1 MVGGRYEEMTVAT
14 RKKSARPAKI
24 TLEQFCDA
32 VYWQMF
38 RVESGRPDAE
48 LCLAVT
54 LLRAWLALEE
64 YPQDSEPRQWLRN
77 VSPVCMEMLESLRA
91 IRAAEGS
98 SSCGEEQGS
107 EA

>member
-1 MVGGRYEEMTVAT
+1 MVGGRYKEMTVAT
-14 RKKSARPAKI
+14 RKKGARPAKN
-24 TLEQFCDA
+24 TPERCCDA

-54 LLRAWLALEE
+54 LLRAWIELEE
-64 YPQDSEPRQWLRN
+64 YPPDSEPRQWLRN
-77 VSPVCMEMLESLRA
+77 ISPVCMEMLESLRA
-91 IRAAEGS
+91 SRAAEGS
-98 SSCGEEQGS
+98 PSCGEEQGR

>member
-1 MVGGRYEEMTVAT
+1 MAVAT
-14 RKKSARPAKI
+14 RKKNARPVN
-24 TLEQFCDA
+24 TTPEQFCDA

-38 RVESGRPDAE
+38 RVESGRPDSE

-54 LLRAWLALEE
+54 LLRAWLALEDW
-64 YPQDSEPRQWLRN
+64 PADSEPRQWLRN

-91 IRAAEGS
+91 RRAADGS
-98 SSCGEEQGS
+98 PSCGEEQGS

>member
-1 MVGGRYEEMTVAT
+1 MTVAT
-14 RKKSARPAKI
+14 RKRSVYPAKNAP
-24 TLEQFCDA
+24 EQFCDA

-38 RVESGRPDAE
+38 HVESGRPDAE

-77 VSPVCMEMLESLRA
+77 VSPVCMEMLESLHAGRA
-91 IRAAEGS
+91 GQGAP
-98 SSCGEEQGS
+98 SCGEEQES